1 MNNEQEHAQC
11 TWICYSSKKFNSL
24 GLKNFA
30 EADQNANKVIP
41 KMYDARNAMLFDIA
55 TK

>member
-1 MNNEQEHAQC
+1 MNNEQEHAHGYVILAKSL
-11 TWICYSSKKFNSL
+11 TL

-30 EADQNANKVIP
+30 EADQNANKVIS
-41 KMYDARNAMLFDIA
+41 KMYDARNAMLFGIA